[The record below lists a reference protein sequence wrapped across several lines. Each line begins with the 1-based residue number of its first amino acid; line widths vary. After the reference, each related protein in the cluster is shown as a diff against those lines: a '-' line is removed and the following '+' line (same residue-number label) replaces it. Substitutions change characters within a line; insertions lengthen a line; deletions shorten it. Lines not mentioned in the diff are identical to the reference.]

1 MNRTEIFNYIFE
13 SFGKQGLEYVIL
25 HSYQKLPNQFDSDID
40 TAVVVNRIEDA
51 IHTLDSVLSGTGWRV
66 IQYWRHENYA
76 ADCVIS
82 NNFEFLQVDFCTHY
96 ERNGRVVM
104 PVQELVAARR
114 AYKNFYI
121 PNPIVEF
128 TYILLKKV
136 LKKNFSEGSK
146 EHLVSLLAVIKNE
159 HGEDELVKSL
169 KRFLSE
175 NEIDQTIEFL
185 ENEAFD
191 SVNLE
196 KLHKSLLSNT
206 SSFVAD
212 LHYKFFDIK
221 RKIER
226 IIHPTGMFIVLLGV
240 DGAGKTT
247 IATKLKEQYVTAFRK
262 INHYHSRV
270 RVLKD
275 ISQIKKDA
283 PPIDASNPHSKK
295 KQANKL
301 VSIVKFGYYYLD
313 FLIGNIIISVS
324 KIKSSLVLIERYY
337 YDYSIDKIRYN
348 LNLSNRFLNFF
359 GIFILKPDAIFILTG
374 DSQQLLERKHEISI
388 QEIDEQKQK
397 LEKMFR
403 NNPKAVFIDT
413 TEASVDECVAE
424 MLERCNDIMRGRRKW

>member
-1 MNRTEIFNYIFE
+1 MNRTEIFNHIFE
-13 SFGKQGLEYVIL
+13 SFGNQGIEYVIL

-40 TAVVVNRIEDA
+40 TAFVVNRIEDA
-51 IHTLDSVLSGTGWRV
+51 IHTLDSVLCGTGWRV

-82 NNFEFLQVDFCTHY
+82 NNYEFLQVDFCTHY

-104 PVQELVAARR
+104 PVQELVAGRR
-114 AYKNFYI
+114 TYKNFYI

-128 TYILLKKV
+128 TYILLKKI

-146 EHLVSLLAVIKNE
+146 EHLVSLLSVIKNE
-159 HGEDELVKSL
+159 QSEDELVKSL

-175 NEIDQTIEFL
+175 YEIEQTIKFI
-185 ENEAFD
+185 ENGAFE
-191 SVNLE
+191 SVELS
-196 KLHKSLLSNT
+196 KLHKSLLKNT
-206 SSFVAD
+206 SSLVAD

-226 IIHPTGMFIVLLGV
+226 IMHPTGMFIVLLGV

-270 RVLKD
+270 RILKD
-275 ISQIKKDA
+275 ISQVKKDA
-283 PPIDASNPHSKK
+283 APIDASNPHSKK

-301 VSIVKFGYYYLD
+301 VSIVKFGYYFLD
-313 FLIGNIIISVS
+313 FLMGNIIISVA
-324 KIKSSLVLIERYY
+324 KIKSSLILVERYY
-337 YDYSIDKIRYN
+337 YDYSVDKIRYN

-359 GIFILKPDAIFILTG
+359 SAFILKPAAIFILTG
-374 DSQQLLERKHEISI
+374 DSQKLLERKHEISI

-397 LEKMFR
+397 LEKMFV
-403 NNPKAVFIDT
+403 NDPKAVFIDT
-413 TEASVDECVAE
+413 TEASVDECVAA